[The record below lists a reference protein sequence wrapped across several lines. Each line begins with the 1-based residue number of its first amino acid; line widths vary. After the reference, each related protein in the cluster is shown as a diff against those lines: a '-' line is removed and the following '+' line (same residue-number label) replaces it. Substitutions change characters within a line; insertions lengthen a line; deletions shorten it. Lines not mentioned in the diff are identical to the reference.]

1 MPIPQSN
8 QCRGFTLTEL
18 MVGLALGVIV
28 ALASGAMLS
37 SNAKLIIQQ
46 DNLASAEED
55 AQVVYK
61 ILSEFLLQAEVCT
74 ACPQFDIAYPA
85 GVTNPNPAG
94 KLAQKNDAV
103 TVSGVLP
110 AGYKIWPNN
119 ISPYSNNAV
128 RFAWDGNSGN
138 MTLAVAPTV
147 AELPAAPV
155 QSLVV
160 VSERTARIANIDVW
174 PLTIGGARQT
184 ATNASPDGGF
194 EICVETRTRSPD
206 PSYINPD
213 DKDTLLHYRTARV
226 CGVVFP
232 RNVL

>member
-1 MPIPQSN
+1 M
-8 QCRGFTLTEL
+8 
-18 MVGLALGVIV
+18 GLSLGIIV

-37 SNAKLIIQQ
+37 SNAKLITQQ

-55 AQVVYK
+55 AQVVHK

-74 ACPQFDIAYPA
+74 ACSQFDIAYPA

-103 TVSGVLP
+103 TISGALP

-119 ISPYSNNAV
+119 IYPYGNRAV

-138 MTLAVAPTV
+138 MTLAIAPTV
-147 AELPAAPV
+147 ADLPAAPV
-155 QSLVV
+155 QSLVIV
-160 VSERTARIANIDVW
+160 GDRTARIVNIDVW
-174 PLTIGGARQT
+174 PLTVGGGRQV
-184 ATNASPDGGF
+184 AANASPEGGY
-194 EICVETRTRSPD
+194 EICVETRARSPD
-206 PSYINPD
+206 SSYLNPD
-213 DKDTLLHYRTARV
+213 DQDTLLHYRTARV